1 MEFTYSMP
9 VKVFFGKGCIEK
21 NSPSLAALGRKC
33 LIVTGKSS
41 ADRNGSLKQ
50 VTDALAKQGIA
61 WERFNRVETNPSV
74 ETVREG
80 GNFAREIGADFI
92 IGIGG
97 GSPLDAAKAMAIV
110 AVNDIDD
117 DTLFGGV
124 YKRKPLPLVAVPTTA
139 GTGSEVTPYSILT
152 FRKIG
157 NKKSIGTP
165 EIFPAVSFLDATFTD
180 TLAIE
185 TTINTAVDALSHAV
199 EGYLSARATE
209 VIEPAAVESMR
220 LLGIHLKKL
229 TGRDAPSFSDREDL
243 LYASML
249 AGMVIAHTGTTVVHA
264 MGYPLTYHRDIDHG
278 RANGLLMHGYLLF
291 LEKTSPKVKKV
302 LDAMDLKGVD
312 QFGSL
317 MDSLLGARED
327 ITDEEIE
334 SFTDIAMTSK
344 NIANTSPSPAR
355 DEVRSIFRLS
365 FGR

>member
-1 MEFTYSMP
+1 MEFTYNMP
-9 VKVFFGKGCIEK
+9 VKVYFGKGCIEK
-21 NSPSLAALGRKC
+21 NSSSIALLGRKC
-33 LIVTGKSS
+33 LIVTGKGS

-50 VTDALAKQGIA
+50 VTDALAKEGIA
-61 WERFNRVETNPSV
+61 WERFNRVEANPSV

-80 GNFAREIGADFI
+80 GRMARETGSDFI

-97 GSPLDAAKAMAIV
+97 GSPLDAAKAMAIL
-110 AVNDIDD
+110 AVNEIDD
-117 DTLFGGV
+117 DELFAGV
-124 YKRKPLPLVAVPTTA
+124 YKSKPLPLVAVPTTA

-165 EIFPAVSFLDATFTD
+165 EIFPAVSFLDATFTE
-180 TLAIE
+180 TLTID

-209 VIEPAAVESMR
+209 VIEPIAVESMR

-229 TGRDAPSFSDREDL
+229 KDRGTPPFGDRDDL

-278 RANGLLMHGYLLF
+278 RANGLLMHGYLRF
-291 LEKTSPKVKKV
+291 LEKSSPKVKRV
-302 LDAMDLKGVD
+302 IDAMGLKGVD
-312 QFGSL
+312 EFGSL
-317 MDSLLGARED
+317 MDSLLGGRED

-334 SFTDIAMTSK
+334 TFTDIAMTSK
-344 NIANTSPSPAR
+344 NIANTSPSPTR